1 MACRKQMRVQNHPT
15 LMHSNTITA
24 LVLGAGILSTVA
36 FADNPPTIPAFSP
49 NPITPLSLAP
59 TQIVFTSPL
68 PGSANLVRI
77 PREPAFT
84 INWNIPSVRDLSV
97 SNRYADWRPKTVSDR
112 MLSDADANPS
122 ELAAAMAVSARP
134 PPAINDYDSFAKS
147 YRDPPVFFRVTF
159 NFGQG
164 HRS

>member
-1 MACRKQMRVQNHPT
+1 MK
-15 LMHSNTITA
+15 SNTITA
-24 LVLGAGILSTVA
+24 LVLAAGFLTTAA
-36 FADNPPTIPAFSP
+36 FADNPPTIPAFLP
-49 NPITPLSLAP
+49 NPIAPLSLAP
-59 TQIVFTSPL
+59 NQIIFTTLL
-68 PGSANLVRI
+68 PGSASLVRI

-84 INWNIPSVRDLSV
+84 ISWNIPSARDLSV
-97 SNRYADWRPKTVSDR
+97 PGRFANWRPKAVSDQ
-112 MLSDADANPS
+112 MWSDADAGPS

-134 PPAINDYDSFAKS
+134 PPTVNDYDPFAKS